1 MIKKVNLKIFIP
13 QNFTL
18 MKSGAREVLTMERHY
33 DPEGQPMTHHDPLPH
48 HDPRR
53 DSTLNRRSMRESS
66 TGILI
71 LDTPQNSTISETN
84 SLLTDEIKQNEIQ
97 LTKEGFVVQV

>member
-1 MIKKVNLKIFIP
+1 
-13 QNFTL
+13 

-33 DPEGQPMTHHDPLPH
+33 GPDGGHHDGGH

-71 LDTPQNSTISETN
+71 LDTPQNSTISERN
-84 SLLTDEIKQNEIQ
+84 SLLSEEIKQNEIQ